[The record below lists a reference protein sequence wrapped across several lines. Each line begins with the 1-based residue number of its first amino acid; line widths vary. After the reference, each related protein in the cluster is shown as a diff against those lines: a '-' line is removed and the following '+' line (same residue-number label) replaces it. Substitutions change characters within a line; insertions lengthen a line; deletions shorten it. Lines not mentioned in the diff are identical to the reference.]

1 MKFKRLLPAL
11 PFIIAYMVLSIIVE
25 NNVIADYSIVTKVNR
40 LGVYFIWITSLA
52 VIVPKYNWK
61 WYLFIGWLYLCFIL
75 NVINDSL
82 DFGVNKFMEFED
94 HSTYKVMLF
103 VMIGFDIVFCV
114 IYKFKT
120 MIDAD
125 KLKGEGDTSEI

>member
-1 MKFKRLLPAL
+1 MRYKRLLPAL
-11 PFIIAYMVLSIIVE
+11 PFIIAYMILSIIVE
-25 NNVIADYSIVTKVNR
+25 YNVIADYSIVTKVNR

-75 NVINDSL
+75 NVINDPL

-94 HSTYKVMLF
+94 HSTYKAMLF

-125 KLKGEGDTSEI
+125 KLKEKGTI